1 MTVEKLAI
9 DPQETHK
16 LKTTNPAV
24 NVSLNSESIDRS
36 YPIFIER
43 GLLDDRRL
51 LDDLLRDRSV
61 CLVTNTTVSELYLNR
76 VLVSLGSDRKV
87 TTVTLPDGEQFKT
100 MAALEQVLTAA
111 LEEKHE
117 RSTVFIAL
125 GGGVVGDITGFS
137 AATFLRGADF
147 IQMPTTLL
155 AQVDSS
161 VGGKTGI
168 NHPMGKNLIGAFHQ
182 PMAVLC
188 DTRTLETL
196 PDREFSAGIAEVIKY
211 GLIADKTF
219 FYDLIKN
226 AEALKSRD
234 PDVLALVIARCCAI
248 KADVVS
254 RDEREGGVRA
264 ILNLGHTFGH
274 AIEKEQGF
282 GEWLH
287 GEAVAA
293 GMVMATRI
301 SVSRGHVSSDV
312 LDDLLMFL
320 KVFDLPCA
328 PPSDMTAEVFLR
340 AMQGDKKVQSG
351 RIRYILLSALGEA
364 SIVDDVSES
373 EITTCL

>member
-24 NVSLNSESIDRS
+24 NVSLKSESIDRS

-43 GLLDDRRL
+43 DLMNHRQL
-51 LDDLLRDRSV
+51 LDDLLGDRSV
-61 CLVTNTTVSELYLNR
+61 CLVTNTTVSALYLNR
-76 VLVSLGSDRKV
+76 VLVSLGDDRKV

-100 MAALEQVLTAA
+100 IAALEQVLTAA

-137 AATFLRGADF
+137 AAIFLRGADF
-147 IQMPTTLL
+147 IQLPTTLL

-211 GLIADKTF
+211 GLIADKAF

-234 PDVLALVIARCCAI
+234 PDVLGRVISRCCAI

-328 PPSDMTAEVFLR
+328 PPSGMTAEVFLR

-373 EITTCL
+373 EITACL